1 MVLRAGEGVIGA
13 LVDAQL
19 SSILGAVVD
28 KDFLVAQDILDS
40 PITCAAITT
49 YDISIVDIC
58 N

>member
-28 KDFLVAQDILDS
+28 EDFLGAQDVLDS
-40 PITCAAITT
+40 PITFASIT
-49 YDISIVDIC
+49 DII
-58 N
+58 